1 MPSAPLPRRAF
12 LGHSC
17 AAAGSLAAAT
27 TAAGPAGG
35 VFATGGDGL
44 RVGVVGCGG
53 RGTGAAIQ
61 AAAADPAVRIT
72 VLADL
77 FADHIDSAAA
87 VLGRT
92 AGRAFDCP
100 RERRFVG
107 ANAWRQAI
115 DAPLDVVILAT
126 SPDARPAQVE
136 AAVAAGRHVFCEA
149 PAAIAA
155 DGVATV
161 LAAATLAAARGLAFG
176 SGLAWR
182 HDPATIGTI
191 DLLRAGGF
199 GRPIEGVA
207 TSHIG
212 PAWRRCAAHGRPLP
226 AADLRNWIACPAR
239 SGGDLVEHQVHAI
252 DKLLWAFDDATPAW
266 AEPLTAPGADGTAV
280 RYVFPDGRSFEAGIL
295 RRTGGRDAIAER
307 VRGTRGTC
315 DLRTAGIGRHGRSMA
330 AFLASIRHGRPLAE
344 APALCRSTLTAI
356 LGREVATAGVA
367 RGWGEIA
374 PPPMSA

>member
-1 MPSAPLPRRAF
+1 MPSATLPRRAF

-27 TAAGPAGG
+27 TAAVPAGG
-35 VFATGGDGL
+35 FFAGGGDAL

-77 FADHIDSAAA
+77 FTDHVASAAA
-87 VLGRT
+87 VLGHT
-92 AGRAFDCP
+92 TGRAFDCP
-100 RERRFVG
+100 QERRFVG
-107 ANAWRQAI
+107 ADGWRRAI
-115 DAPLDVVILAT
+115 DAPLDIVILAT

-161 LAAATLAAARGLAFG
+161 LDAATLAAARGLAFG

-182 HDPATIGTI
+182 HDPATITAI
-191 DLLRAGGF
+191 DLVRSGTF
-199 GRPIEGVA
+199 GRPVAGVA

-212 PAWRRCAAHGRPLP
+212 PAWRRCAPHGRPLP
-226 AADLRNWIACPAR
+226 ATDLRNWIACPAR

-252 DKLLWAFDDATPAW
+252 DKLLWAFGDAAPAW
-266 AEPLTAPGADGTAV
+266 AEPLTSPEADGTAV
-280 RYVFPDGRSFEAGIL
+280 RYVFSDGRSFEAGIV
-295 RRTGGRDAIAER
+295 RRAGGRDAIAEL
-307 VRGTRGTC
+307 VHGTRGTC
-315 DLRTAGIGRHGRSMA
+315 DLRSAGAGRHGRSMA
-330 AFLASIRHGRPLAE
+330 AFLASIRLGRPLAE
-344 APALCRSTLTAI
+344 GPALCRGTLTAI
-356 LGREVATAGVA
+356 LGREAATAGVA
-367 RGWGEIA
+367 RGWAELA

>member
-27 TAAGPAGG
+27 TAAVPAGG
-35 VFATGGDGL
+35 FFAGGSDRL

-77 FADHIDSAAA
+77 FTDHIDSAAA

-92 AGRAFDCP
+92 TGRAFDCP
-100 RERRFVG
+100 PERRFVG
-107 ANAWRQAI
+107 GDGWRRAI
-115 DAPLDVVILAT
+115 DAPLDIVILAT

-161 LAAATLAAARGLAFG
+161 HAAATLAAARGLAFG

-182 HDPATIGTI
+182 HDPATISTI
-191 DLLRAGGF
+191 DLVRSGTF
-199 GRPIEGVA
+199 GKPVTGVA

-212 PAWRRCAAHGRPLP
+212 PAWRRCAPHGAPLP
-226 AADLRNWIACPAR
+226 ATDLRNWIACPAR

-252 DKLLWAFDDATPAW
+252 DKLLWAFGDAPPAW
-266 AEPLTAPGADGTAV
+266 AEPLTAPGTDGTAV
-280 RYVFPDGRSFEAGIL
+280 RYVFSDGRSFAAGIV
-295 RRTGGRDAIAER
+295 RRAGGRDAIAEM

-315 DLRTAGIGRHGRSMA
+315 DLRTAGSGRHGRSMA
-330 AFLASIRHGRPLAE
+330 AFLTSIRHGRPLAE
-344 APALCRSTLTAI
+344 GPALCRSTLAAI
-356 LGREVATAGVA
+356 LGREAATAGVA
-367 RGWGEIA
+367 RGWAELA

>member
-27 TAAGPAGG
+27 TAAVPAGG
-35 VFATGGDGL
+35 FFATGGDGL

-266 AEPLTAPGADGTAV
+266 AEPLTAPGADATAV

>member
-27 TAAGPAGG
+27 TAAVPAGG
-35 VFATGGDGL
+35 FFATGGDGL

-266 AEPLTAPGADGTAV
+266 AEPLTAPGADATAV
-280 RYVFPDGRSFEAGIL
+280 RYVFPDGRSFEAGIV

>member
-27 TAAGPAGG
+27 TAAVPAGG
-35 VFATGGDGL
+35 FFATGGDGL

>member
-27 TAAGPAGG
+27 TAAVPAGG
-35 VFATGGDGL
+35 FFATGGDGL

-374 PPPMSA
+374 PPPRSA

>member
-27 TAAGPAGG
+27 TAAAPAGG
-35 VFATGGDGL
+35 FFAGGGDGL
-44 RVGVVGCGG
+44 RVGVIGCGG

-87 VLGRT
+87 VLDRT
-92 AGRAFDCP
+92 TGRAFDCP
-100 RERRFVG
+100 AGRRFVG
-107 ANAWRQAI
+107 ADGWRRAI
-115 DAPLDVVILAT
+115 DAPLDIVILAT
-126 SPDARPAQVE
+126 SPDARPAQAE
-136 AAVAAGRHVFCEA
+136 AAVSAGRHVFCEA

-161 LAAATLAAARGLAFG
+161 FAAASLAAARGLAFG

-182 HDPATIGTI
+182 HDPATISAI
-191 DLLRAGGF
+191 DRVRSGSF
-199 GRPIEGVA
+199 GRPVTGVA

-212 PAWRRCAAHGRPLP
+212 PAWRRCAPHGRPLP
-226 AADLRNWIACPAR
+226 ATDLRNWIAFPGR

-252 DKLLWAFDDATPAW
+252 DKLLWAFGDAAPAW
-266 AEPLTAPGADGTAV
+266 AEPLTSTGTGGTAV
-280 RYVFPDGRSFEAGIL
+280 RYVFSDGRSFEAAIA
-295 RRTGGRDAIAER
+295 RRAGGRDAIAEM
-307 VRGTRGTC
+307 VQGTRGTC
-315 DLRTAGIGRHGRSMA
+315 DLRTDGIGRHARSMA

-344 APALCRSTLTAI
+344 GPALCRSTLTAI
-356 LGREVATAGVA
+356 LGREAATAGVA
-367 RGWGEIA
+367 RGWAELV